1 MDNTRQT
8 GQKQESLWTL
18 AAALI
23 LMGGIFAVAT
33 ALDRS
38 GAGTAGQSRGTV
50 VHDQSFAAA
59 LSRFPE
65 EMSRNRP
72 ELFGSFAD
80 GDVRI
85 RSCLG
90 FLTATARPDRLRH
103 FGGLADSHHYDD
115 CLPLRAAYLGR
126 SPRNFLGPDQRL
138 GQILGDRLDPSRLKD
153 LLPAWIRPA
162 RRLRD
167 AGADRIEILPHG
179 IVLHRDGRA
188 ATVEV
193 LASADITGR
202 GIEDLVIR
210 VTGSGPVRHA
220 LLEQD
225 RSGALVPMDRQAVIA
240 HAGLGNQT
248 D

>member
-23 LMGGIFAVAT
+23 LMGGIFAAAT

-38 GAGTAGQSRGTV
+38 GAGTSGAARGAV
-50 VHDQSFAAA
+50 VHDRSFAAA
-59 LSRFPE
+59 LSR
-65 EMSRNRP
+65 P
-72 ELFGSFAD
+72 ELSGSFAD
-80 GDVRI
+80 GDVSV
-85 RSCLG
+85 RSCLD
-90 FLTATARPDRLRH
+90 FLTATVRPDRLRH
-103 FGGLADSHHYDD
+103 FGGLADSYHYDD

-126 SPRNFLGPDQRL
+126 GPRDFIGPDQRL

-167 AGADRIEILPHG
+167 AGADRIEILPRG
-179 IVLHRDGRA
+179 IVLHQGGRA
-188 ATVEV
+188 VAVDV

-202 GIEDLVIR
+202 GIEDLIIR
-210 VTGSGPVRHA
+210 VTGSGPVRYA

-225 RSGALVPMDRQAVIA
+225 QSGALVPMDRQAVVP
-240 HAGLGNQT
+240 HAGIASQP